1 MVFPFEKSINMYP
14 YPPVKVWSQRTINS
28 DYFPLNE
35 LFTDVTRATAYTC
48 KPNS

>member
-28 DYFPLNE
+28 DYFP
-35 LFTDVTRATAYTC
+35 
-48 KPNS
+48 